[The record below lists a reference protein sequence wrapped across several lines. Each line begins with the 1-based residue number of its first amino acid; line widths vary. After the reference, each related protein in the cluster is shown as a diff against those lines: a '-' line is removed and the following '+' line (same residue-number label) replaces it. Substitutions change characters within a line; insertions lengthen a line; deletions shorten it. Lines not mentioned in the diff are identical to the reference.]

1 MNFLNATQTRLA
13 FLPRFIVALVLML
26 AFVSG
31 IASLGFASAVHPC
44 TMECC
49 AGLSPHAAGSC
60 HMNMSPF
67 GKIGGGTAPGT
78 ESTKLSGFPKA
89 DNGAI
94 KGVAAGVMGMKE
106 SGDSSQDLDG
116 VTIDATEHCNMNSQS
131 EDSTAS
137 SRSDSLRP
145 TIIAAQSFSKPCPPE
160 CSTGAISSG
169 VRPSR
174 DAATLGH
181 NARPRSPTLV
191 RKYKYFNGSFLI
203 ASICCKKARPRGP
216 PLCFS

>member
-1 MNFLNATQTRLA
+1 MHLLSAKQTRWA
-13 FLPRFIVALVLML
+13 FLPRIMVALVLML
-26 AFVSG
+26 ALLSG
-31 IASLGFASAVHPC
+31 IASLGSASAVNLC

-60 HMNMSPF
+60 HMHMSPL
-67 GKIGGGTAPGT
+67 GKIGGGTTPGPG
-78 ESTKLSGFPKA
+78 SAKLFGFPKA

-106 SGDSSQDLDG
+106 SGDSSLDLGG

-137 SRSDSLRP
+137 SRSDSFQP
-145 TIIAAQSFSKPCPPE
+145 SIIAAQSFSNPCPPE
-160 CSTGAISSG
+160 CTAGAIGSG

-174 DAATLGH
+174 DTATLAY
-181 NARPRSPTLV
+181 NARPRSPTLL
-191 RKYKYFNGSFLI
+191 RKYKYFNRNFLI
-203 ASICCKKARPRGP
+203 ASICCKKVRPRGP